1 MKKSRA
7 VFSENSETTTL
18 AEFIDEISSQIND
31 FNSYLPMAVSL
42 SNEGMQERH
51 WDILS
56 MKTHIKINP
65 ITDQTFCFKKLLELK
80 LENHIDLI
88 DEVSNRAAKEFS
100 LMNDIESMTNKW
112 EEIEFEFLTANKTEM
127 QLISNFEDMIS
138 ICDDHLTITSNLIVS
153 PYKTY

>member
-1 MKKSRA
+1 
-7 VFSENSETTTL
+7 
-18 AEFIDEISSQIND
+18 
-31 FNSYLPMAVSL
+31 MAVSL

-65 ITDQTFCFKKLLELK
+65 ITDHTFCFKKLLELK

-100 LMNDIESMTNKW
+100 LMKDIDSMTHKW
-112 EEIEFEFLTANKTEM
+112 EEVEFEFLSGGKTEM
-127 QLISNFEDMIS
+127 QLITNFEDIIS
-138 ICDDHLTITSNLIVS
+138 ICDEHLTITANLIVS
-153 PYKTY
+153 PYKT